1 MSGIEKVVSVDLDM
15 RNKTHGHWS
24 AENILTAKLKEIETG
39 GEATQINGSSLLA
52 KDSSVW
58 EKESETSSVGDLIGE
73 AKCKH
78 PGRY

>member
-1 MSGIEKVVSVDLDM
+1 MSGIEESANVDMDV
-15 RNKTHGHWS
+15 RNKTHCHWS
-24 AENILTAKLKEIETG
+24 IGAISTSESKELETG

-52 KDSSVW
+52 KDTSVW